1 MKTLNRKD
9 NKYTRTIRFFD
20 RMANLGFTRDEADT
34 LRKAQMT
41 LHRWNELECGD
52 GNDQDRKSVV

>member
-20 RMANLGFTRDEADT
+20 RMADLGFTRGEADV
-34 LRKAQMT
+34 RGHSR
-41 LHRWNELECGD
+41 HR
-52 GNDQDRKSVV
+52 